1 MTNSTGGTIYGAT
14 SGIYVNGYGTVTNIG
29 VSTISSRGTGVD
41 ILLAGTVSN
50 LSGGVI
56 SGGTADA
63 VFIYGA
69 GKANEQTKVLV
80 NNAGLL
86 QGSSGVEEFLGGYVT
101 NIAGG
106 TILGTSNIG
115 VFLDGSGS
123 ISNSGLINGLVRGLP
138 RTRGARSTTPPAE
151 RSLAR
156 TASPP
161 SVARS
166 SMTAQY
172 PPSSMR

>member
-1 MTNSTGGTIYGAT
+1 MAGKTIISGSSSSGVTLSDSAYGNPITVTGTINVSNDFGIYYQGGTATNWIIANRGVIAASSTTHGSGIMLGNSDNPVTRGSVTNSTGGTIYGAT

-80 NNAGLL
+80 
-86 QGSSGVEEFLGGYVT
+86 
-101 NIAGG
+101 
-106 TILGTSNIG
+106 
-115 VFLDGSGS
+115 
-123 ISNSGLINGLVRGLP
+123 
-138 RTRGARSTTPPAE
+138 TTPDCYRDRRA
-151 RSLAR
+151 L
-156 TASPP
+156 
-161 SVARS
+161 RS
-166 SMTAQY
+166 S
-172 PPSSMR
+172 